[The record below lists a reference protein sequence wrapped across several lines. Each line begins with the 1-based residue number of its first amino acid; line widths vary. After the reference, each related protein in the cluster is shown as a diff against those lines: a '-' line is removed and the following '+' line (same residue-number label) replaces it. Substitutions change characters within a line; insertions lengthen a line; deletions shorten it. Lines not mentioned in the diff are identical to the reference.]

1 MPLATAACV
10 LLHNNIGSNC
20 RTDLEPIEGDRSA
33 QSLRGKKSSQN
44 PQGSWAEAGEPPR
57 RELEWATFLKK
68 GEPTGKWEV
77 LKCNLAKAAK
87 DGAARWEDKN
97 GATTDEARQ
106 R

>member
-1 MPLATAACV
+1 M

-20 RTDLEPIEGDRSA
+20 RTEPIEGDRSA

-77 LKCNLAKAAK
+77 LKCNLARAKAAR
-87 DGAARWEDKN
+87 DGAARWEDTTN
-97 GATTDEARQ
+97 GEVSYEGQSAQ
-106 R
+106 

>member
-1 MPLATAACV
+1 V

-44 PQGSWAEAGEPPR
+44 PQGSWAD

-77 LKCNLAKAAK
+77 LKCNLPSLAKAAK
-87 DGAARWEDKN
+87 DGPAAGRTRRKGEVVL
-97 GATTDEARQ
+97 
-106 R
+106 

>member
-1 MPLATAACV
+1 MNLSKETGRHSHYA
-10 LLHNNIGSNC
+10 
-20 RTDLEPIEGDRSA
+20 
-33 QSLRGKKSSQN
+33 GKN
-44 PQGSWAEAGEPPR
+44 PVKIHRGSWAEAGEPPR

-77 LKCNLAKAAK
+77 LKCNLASLAKAAK

-106 R
+106 RLQSCEWQSTP